1 MATGAVSFH
10 SDKRV
15 KRIHIPTRENAI
27 VNRLAK
33 TKTIVEVDHE
43 ADRIE
48 RLRQE
53 GKVKRAAANLQ
64 ANKDAEEKKRRA
76 EEKANRGYGAMFSEE
91 NGYGVEKGPRDEADG
106 SEDEASDDDFW

>member
-27 VNRLAK
+27 VNRLLK
-33 TKTIVEVDHE
+33 TKTVREVDHE

-48 RLRQE
+48 RLREE
-53 GKVKRAAANLQ
+53 GKVKKA
-64 ANKDAEEKKRRA
+64 
-76 EEKANRGYGAMFSEE
+76 KANIIVSSATRLLFSQ
-91 NGYGVEKGPRDEADG
+91 EKMT
-106 SEDEASDDDFW
+106 